1 MMGLHFFLVLALAL
15 PTLAGALSSES
26 VNADGSSG
34 ALASAESPAEAL
46 ATRRF
51 DILMAH
57 SSAQFSALTA
67 ERASDRAESAAVRAS
82 DRAQSAAERASDRA
96 ESAAQFSAQ
105 AAEFASFRAEDAA
118 HKSLFEESLSEL
130 LGSTQTP
137 RSAAAVDACA
147 RRSVLHIT
155 YPTVNKTHPLEKSTE
170 RGICSAFAYQPDPS
184 KAAMIVT
191 AAHCFIGLVPGGDIT
206 LMRLGDSFNRS
217 CSVLHTFSSPE
228 DAALLSCTNVSSIP
242 GLAPSAGTRL
252 SQLVAITGF
261 ASDAFSYSQP
271 RSHHFL
277 GAFIALNVDFAR
289 IASVAGPASSN
300 GSACSSTDPAMWQ
313 IYPSGFVDRRIPSGM
328 SGCPVLDLQCGVVGI
343 AHGRSCDGGV
353 FMSLA
358 VIDAFLSTIS

>member
-1 MMGLHFFLVLALAL
+1 
-15 PTLAGALSSES
+15 
-26 VNADGSSG
+26 
-34 ALASAESPAEAL
+34 
-46 ATRRF
+46 
-51 DILMAH
+51 MAH

-67 ERASDRAESAAVRAS
+67 ARASDRAESAAERASDRAESAAARAS
-82 DRAQSAAERASDRA
+82 DRAESAAQFSAQAAERASDRA

-105 AAEFASFRAEDAA
+105 AAQFASFRAEDAV

-147 RRSVLHIT
+147 QRSVLHIT
-155 YPTVNKTHPLEKSTE
+155 YPTVNKTNPLEKSTE

-261 ASDAFSYSQP
+261 ASDAFSFSQP

-328 SGCPVLDLQCGVVGI
+328 SGCHVLDLQCGVVGI

-358 VIDAFLSTIS
+358 VIDAFLSTIQ